1 MLQVLITE
9 QFPPPPSSK
18 DIHRTFNE
26 REKEGMLLLRFD
38 QWFERKKN
46 HIITET
52 QSVLKLLNLLFQN
65 TFNLQELS
73 KTSHLLKREIV
84 MCSRNAHL
92 EWQQLHHRLLDGW
105 LLQWCANNII
115 WYLYI
120 TGTGSGVQQIQ
131 TITLHHEGQGERGG
145 NAKFIIFFLYPLCI
159 HWATALAPDSPL
171 SVLLA
176 RGNVM
181 Q

>member
-9 QFPPPPSSK
+9 QFSPPRPSSK

-92 EWQQLHHRLLDGW
+92 E
-105 LLQWCANNII
+105 
-115 WYLYI
+115 
-120 TGTGSGVQQIQ
+120 
-131 TITLHHEGQGERGG
+131 
-145 NAKFIIFFLYPLCI
+145 
-159 HWATALAPDSPL
+159 
-171 SVLLA
+171 
-176 RGNVM
+176 
-181 Q
+181 